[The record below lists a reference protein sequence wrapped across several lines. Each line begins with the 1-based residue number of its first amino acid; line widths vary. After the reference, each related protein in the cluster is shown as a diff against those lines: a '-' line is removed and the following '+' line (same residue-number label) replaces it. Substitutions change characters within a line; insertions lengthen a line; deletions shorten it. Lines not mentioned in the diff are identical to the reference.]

1 MTITS
6 FWFEGVKK
14 FRVLANH
21 ANYER
26 EIMCCWRLQPPWD
39 VGATVSRGLDLKT
52 HRGEKSTNRW
62 MDLDGQDRT
71 GQAYILKVKK
81 LAVSTFHAEK
91 WAGKVRKLQQK
102 IFGTNI
108 RKWNG
113 NLICSALSS

>member
-1 MTITS
+1 
-6 FWFEGVKK
+6 
-14 FRVLANH
+14 
-21 ANYER
+21 
-26 EIMCCWRLQPPWD
+26 MCCWRLQPPWD

-62 MDLDGQDRT
+62 RGSGRISQSIFHGFMDRT
-71 GQAYILKVKK
+71 GRDRHSKREKMAE
-81 LAVSTFHAEK
+81 STFHAEK
-91 WAGKVRKLQQK
+91 WAGKVRKLQQQ